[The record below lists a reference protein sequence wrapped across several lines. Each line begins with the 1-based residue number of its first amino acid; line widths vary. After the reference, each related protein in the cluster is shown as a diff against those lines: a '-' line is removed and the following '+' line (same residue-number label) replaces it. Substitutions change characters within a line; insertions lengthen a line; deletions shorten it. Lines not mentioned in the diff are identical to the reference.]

1 MTIRLLI
8 VDDHQLFRE
17 GVSTL
22 FDKSN
27 IEIAGMAG
35 NGNDAIALAK
45 ELTPDIILMDI
56 SMNGMSGIEATRI
69 IREEVPQSKVI
80 GLSMHVDKNYIK
92 EMLEAG
98 ASGYLLKN
106 CSHGQL
112 NQAVMTVHSGK
123 MYLSEE
129 ITDIVVN
136 DYLAKQSEP
145 AQPEFALT
153 ARETEVLI
161 LYAEGKS
168 THQIAEKL
176 FISKKTVATHKQN
189 IIKKTNINSVADMVK
204 FAIKKGMIKL

>member
-1 MTIRLLI
+1 MTISLLI

-22 FDKSN
+22 FDDSN
-27 IEIAGMAG
+27 VQIAGMAG
-35 NGNDAIALAK
+35 NGSDAIALAK

-56 SMNGMSGIEATRI
+56 SMNGMSGIEATKI

-145 AQPEFALT
+145 AQPEFALS

-168 THQIAEKL
+168 THEIAEKL

-204 FAIKKGMIKL
+204 FAIKKGLTKL